1 MKVTSQRLV
10 ILFFFLIISMKT
22 KVQEAQNSAKA
33 LDSEKPAIR
42 SLLTVP
48 RKTQDQEEEAEEE
61 AEESGSQN
69 EEEEENES
77 GEEED
82 EEEEGSGEEEGSQ
95 ENSEEE
101 GSGEEETNA
110 EEENSQQESAG
121 SEEQEGSQEEGEEE
135 EQSNAEEVEGEEG
148 EHEEEALE
156 EHVTEAETPEEAGET
171 IEFNTDS
178 DEERMKNFRKVADD
192 LKVYEDEYSNCL
204 IEIASADFSQETV
217 DACVGKDFLKVILD
231 IKYMLMRSMTKM
243 DFKIRELF
251 TKKCYSVA
259 LEDELLS
266 VGCDLMEKDALN
278 LMWTGLYFHQILDV
292 NKQKYLFE
300 YSKVPFNLFETIIEE
315 LITMAEEFFE
325 LIHEVDNHK
334 ELTILRLKNLIE
346 DRTKITRDETEEN
359 QDVIEPVSHV
369 ITLSEKNIE
378 FPKLQIENQSEDQF
392 EVEGGYEGDRKLK
405 RHPSRRVFNS
415 SNKYEG
421 LHGKVSTGRTM
432 SQSSF
437 HKNPSYRMALV
448 NRLSKTDLAQ
458 GKLAFKNIHTSHF
471 THR

>member
-48 RKTQDQEEEAEEE
+48 RKTQDQEEGGEEEAEEE

-69 EEEEENES
+69 EGEEENES
-77 GEEED
+77 GEEEE
-82 EEEEGSGEEEGSQ
+82 EEEEGSDEEEGSQ

-156 EHVTEAETPEEAGET
+156 EHVTEAETEEEAGET

-192 LKVYEDEYSNCL
+192 LKVYEDEYSNCI

-251 TKKCYSVA
+251 TQKCYSVA

-300 YSKVPFNLFETIIEE
+300 YSKVPFNLFET
-315 LITMAEEFFE
+315 
-325 LIHEVDNHK
+325 
-334 ELTILRLKNLIE
+334 LRYI
-346 DRTKITRDETEEN
+346 
-359 QDVIEPVSHV
+359 
-369 ITLSEKNIE
+369 
-378 FPKLQIENQSEDQF
+378 
-392 EVEGGYEGDRKLK
+392 
-405 RHPSRRVFNS
+405 SRV
-415 SNKYEG
+415 
-421 LHGKVSTGRTM
+421 L
-432 SQSSF
+432 
-437 HKNPSYRMALV
+437 
-448 NRLSKTDLAQ
+448 
-458 GKLAFKNIHTSHF
+458 
-471 THR
+471 